1 MKGCA
6 LSKRFDNSYSEMTF
20 ETLKSFGLQNL
31 SSFEK
36 FQNYCWLFGSLTSS
50 LGKF

>member
-6 LSKRFDNSYSEMTF
+6 LSKMFNNSYSEMTF
-20 ETLKSFGLQNL
+20 ETSKRIGLQNL

-50 LGKF
+50 LVKF